1 MINFLRKRNIL
12 DILIKTHIGLTRL
25 GSRSFHYSTRI
36 MNSIKDLSENVW
48 QPQDALPKHI
58 KDLLTPGTQPVNY
71 MFAFLQIIR
80 SLKFQ
85 KRTGWLDHGI
95 PAEATESIAD
105 HMYRMGVISM
115 LVPKEVDSNKCVK
128 IAIVHDIAECLVGDI
143 TPYAGIT
150 KAEKHRRELATINYL
165 SDLIKPYNE
174 EFSKEMLELWLDY
187 EEIRNSEARYVKD
200 IDKYEMIQTAWE
212 YELQFGLK
220 HNLDQFYTAREAI
233 KTREIGD
240 LCDALL
246 EKRNKFIK
254 ELKAQES

>member
-1 MINFLRKRNIL
+1 
-12 DILIKTHIGLTRL
+12 
-25 GSRSFHYSTRI
+25 

-143 TPYAGIT
+143 TPYGRIT
-150 KAEKHRRELATINYL
+150 KAGET
-165 SDLIKPYNE
+165 P
-174 EFSKEMLELWLDY
+174 
-187 EEIRNSEARYVKD
+187 
-200 IDKYEMIQTAWE
+200 
-212 YELQFGLK
+212 
-220 HNLDQFYTAREAI
+220 
-233 KTREIGD
+233 
-240 LCDALL
+240 
-246 EKRNKFIK
+246 
-254 ELKAQES
+254 